1 MRTAFN
7 ECMQLCLIL
16 PLMFALP
23 SCDTINT
30 IKDAY
35 HKSNA
40 RVVYYRTDMNNV
52 PDAVATASAKLGL
65 AVTQKETTARKLNF
79 EGENFTVTCERSD
92 DQVKMLIRF
101 GIAAGDKEQEDNFI
115 GELDKILGDNPNKR
129 TTYEVSGRKIVIEGF
144 SYNDTTREG
153 KISINLGGWDLKEA
167 RAWAI
172 ENIRQIAASKNIL
185 LKSGVEEI
193 KSPASFR
200 TLGESVKNGILT
212 MEFKA
217 EY

>member
-1 MRTAFN
+1 MRFPIN
-7 ECMQLCLIL
+7 KCMQLCLCLSLIL
-16 PLMFALP
+16 ALS
-23 SCDTINT
+23 SCDT

-40 RVVYYRTDMNNV
+40 RVVYYRTDINNI
-52 PDAVATASAKLGL
+52 PDAVATASSRLGVN
-65 AVTQKETTARKLNF
+65 ATQTETTPRKLSF
-79 EGENFTVTCERSD
+79 EGDNFKIICEKND

-101 GIAAGDKEQEDNFI
+101 GIAAGDKEQEDRFI

-129 TTYEVSGRKIVIEGF
+129 TTYEVSGRKVVVESF
-144 SYNDTTREG
+144 TYNDTTREG
-153 KISINLGGWDLKEA
+153 KISVNIGGWDLKEA
-167 RAWAI
+167 RAWVI
-172 ENIRQIAASKNIL
+172 ENIRQIASSKNIL

-200 TLGESVKNGILT
+200 TLGESVASGILT
-212 MEFKA
+212 IEFKA

>member
-1 MRTAFN
+1 MRFPIN
-7 ECMQLCLIL
+7 KCMQLCLFLSLIL
-16 PLMFALP
+16 ALS
-23 SCDTINT
+23 SCDT

-40 RVVYYRTDMNNV
+40 RVVYYRTDINNI
-52 PDAVATASAKLGL
+52 PDAVATASSRLG
-65 AVTQKETTARKLNF
+65 VTATQTETTPRKLSF
-79 EGENFTVTCERSD
+79 EGDNFKITCEKND

-101 GIAAGDKEQEDNFI
+101 GIAAGDKEQEERFI

-129 TTYEVSGRKIVIEGF
+129 TTYEISGRKVLVENF
-144 SYNDTTREG
+144 TYNDTTREG
-153 KISINLGGWDLKEA
+153 KISVNISAWDLKEA
-167 RAWAI
+167 RAWII
-172 ENIRQIAASKNIL
+172 ENIRQIASSKNIL

-200 TLGESVKNGILT
+200 TLGESVANGILT

>member
-1 MRTAFN
+1 MRTVLN
-7 ECMQLCLIL
+7 KYTQLCLL
-16 PLMFALP
+16 LSLMFVLT
-23 SCDTINT
+23 SCDTVNS

-35 HKSNA
+35 HKSNV
-40 RVVYYRTDMNNV
+40 RVVYYRTDINNI
-52 PDAVATASAKLGL
+52 PDAIATASSKLGL
-65 AVTQKETTARKLNF
+65 TVTQKGTTAKKLNF
-79 EGENFTVTCERSD
+79 EGSDFIVTCEKND

-101 GIAAGDKEQEDNFI
+101 GIAAGDKEQEDLFI

-129 TTYEVSGRKIVIEGF
+129 TTYEVSGRKIVVESF
-144 SYNDTTREG
+144 TYNDTTREG

-167 RAWAI
+167 RSWAI
-172 ENIRQIAASKNIL
+172 ENIRQIASSKNIL

-200 TLGESVKNGILT
+200 TLGESVANGILT

>member
-1 MRTAFN
+1 MRFPINKCT
-7 ECMQLCLIL
+7 Q
-16 PLMFALP
+16 
-23 SCDTINT
+23 CDT

-40 RVVYYRTDMNNV
+40 RVVYYRTDINNI
-52 PDAVATASAKLGL
+52 PDAVATASSRLGMT
-65 AVTQKETTARKLNF
+65 ATQTETTPRKLSF
-79 EGENFTVTCERSD
+79 EGDNFKITCEKND

-101 GIAAGDKEQEDNFI
+101 GIAAGDKEQEERFI

-129 TTYEVSGRKIVIEGF
+129 TTYEISGRKVLVESF
-144 SYNDTTREG
+144 TYNDTTREG
-153 KISINLGGWDLKEA
+153 KISVNIGTWDLKEA
-167 RAWAI
+167 RAWII
-172 ENIRQIAASKNIL
+172 ENIRQIASSKNIL

-200 TLGESVKNGILT
+200 TLGESVANGILT